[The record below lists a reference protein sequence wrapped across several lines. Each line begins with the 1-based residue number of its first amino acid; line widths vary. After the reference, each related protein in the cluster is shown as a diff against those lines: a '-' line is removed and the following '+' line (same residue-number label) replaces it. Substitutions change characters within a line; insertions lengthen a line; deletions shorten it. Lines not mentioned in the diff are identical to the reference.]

1 MKRFII
7 AALAVTMLTACKN
20 ETSEKSVKK
29 EDEKGKTLS
38 PINDSILGQSVIYEA
53 NIRQYSPEGIFN
65 EFTKDIPQ
73 LKELGVKVIW
83 LMPVYPISSVKRKAA
98 DGRFAEEIEDPKE
111 REKILGSY
119 YAISD
124 YTGINP
130 EFGTLEDF
138 QELVKTAH
146 GNGMYVIL
154 DWVANHTGWDHVWIE
169 EHPEFYTKN
178 ENGEIIDPINPD
190 TGESWGWT
198 DVADLNYDNKA
209 LWTEMRK
216 DMRYWVEEQNIDG
229 FRCDVAGEVP
239 TEFWESAVE
248 EMKQVKPIFML
259 AESEDKDLFE
269 KAFDM
274 GYNWEGHHILNAIAQ
289 GKQNAKDLS
298 DYMKKIDTTYQEDD
312 YLMNFVTNHD
322 ENSWNGTVN
331 ERMGN
336 AAEVMTALSF
346 TLPGMPLIYSGQ
358 EYDMQKRLRFF
369 EKDTIVFGNL
379 PYNSSTKILSELILQ
394 KKWPPWYEI
403 LVLMFQKEVAERIIA
418 KTNTKQFSRL
428 TVLSNWRM
436 DIKKHFDISNNCFF
450 PKPKVTS
457 TVLSFKPKK
466 NFKFTLNDPK
476 NLEKVTRILFSNRR
490 KMINKNFNKLFEK
503 NKDVAKKLNIDLS
516 KRAGELNCEMFYKI
530 AAEYEH
536 LFY

>member
-7 AALAVTMLTACKN
+7 AALAVSMLAACKN
-20 ETSEKSVKK
+20 ETSEKKVNNKN
-29 EDEKGKTLS
+29 EKAEKLA

-53 NIRQYSPEGIFN
+53 NIRQYSPEGTFN

-83 LMPVYPISSVKRKAA
+83 LMPVYPISAVKRKAA

-138 QELVKTAH
+138 QKLVKTAH
-146 GNGMYVIL
+146 DNGIYVIL
-154 DWVANHTGWDHVWIE
+154 DWVANHTGWDHVWIK

-178 ENGEIIDPINPD
+178 EAGEIIDPINPE

-248 EMKQVKPIFML
+248 EIKQVKPIFML

-269 KAFDM
+269 AAFDM

-298 DYMKKIDTTYQEDD
+298 DYIKKIDTTYQQDD

-322 ENSWNGTVN
+322 ENSWSGSVN
-331 ERMGN
+331 ERMGD
-336 AAEVMTALSF
+336 AAEVMTALTF

-369 EKDTIVFGNL
+369 EKDTIPHQQNKFWPILSKLGTLKNESPALDGSKTPAEFIEIQNSDEHSIFSFVRKKGEDQIIFIGNL
-379 PYNSSTKILSELILQ
+379 TNIVKSFSIPIDGQFIDYMNNEKVFEIKKNQQFKFSPWEYKIL
-394 KKWPPWYEI
+394 
-403 LVLMFQKEVAERIIA
+403 IIR
-418 KTNTKQFSRL
+418 Q
-428 TVLSNWRM
+428 
-436 DIKKHFDISNNCFF
+436 
-450 PKPKVTS
+450 
-457 TVLSFKPKK
+457 
-466 NFKFTLNDPK
+466 
-476 NLEKVTRILFSNRR
+476 
-490 KMINKNFNKLFEK
+490 
-503 NKDVAKKLNIDLS
+503 
-516 KRAGELNCEMFYKI
+516 
-530 AAEYEH
+530 
-536 LFY
+536 

>member
-7 AALAVTMLTACKN
+7 AALAVSMLAACKN
-20 ETSEKSVKK
+20 ETSEDSVKK
-29 EDEKGKTLS
+29 EGEKAQTLA

-53 NIRQYSPEGIFN
+53 NIRQYSPEGTFN

-138 QELVKTAH
+138 QKLVKTAH
-146 GNGMYVIL
+146 DNDIYVIL
-154 DWVANHTGWDHVWIE
+154 DWVANHTGWDHVWID

-178 ENGEIIDPINPD
+178 EAGEIIDPINPE

-198 DVADLNYDNKA
+198 DVADLNYDNKE

-216 DMRYWVEEQNIDG
+216 EMRYWVEEQNIDG

-239 TEFWESAVE
+239 TEFWESAVKE
-248 EMKQVKPIFML
+248 IKQVKPIFML

-269 KAFDM
+269 EAFDM
-274 GYNWEGHHILNAIAQ
+274 GYNWEGHHILNAIAK
-289 GKQNAKDLS
+289 GEKNAKDLGN
-298 DYMKKIDTTYQEDD
+298 YLKKIDTTYQEDD

-322 ENSWNGTVN
+322 ENSWSGSVN
-331 ERMGN
+331 ERMGD
-336 AAEVMTALSF
+336 AAEVMTALTF
-346 TLPGMPLIYSGQ
+346 TMQGMPLIYSGQ

-369 EKDTIVFGNL
+369 EKDTIPHKKNKFWPILSKLGLLKNEHIALDGSKTAANYAEIENSEENAIFSFQRAQGEDKVIFIGNL
-379 PYNSSTKILSELILQ
+379 TDQESSFSIDLEGKFVDYMNSEKVFVIEENQKFQFSPWEYKIL
-394 KKWPPWYEI
+394 
-403 LVLMFQKEVAERIIA
+403 II
-418 KTNTKQFSRL
+418 Q
-428 TVLSNWRM
+428 
-436 DIKKHFDISNNCFF
+436 
-450 PKPKVTS
+450 
-457 TVLSFKPKK
+457 
-466 NFKFTLNDPK
+466 
-476 NLEKVTRILFSNRR
+476 
-490 KMINKNFNKLFEK
+490 
-503 NKDVAKKLNIDLS
+503 
-516 KRAGELNCEMFYKI
+516 
-530 AAEYEH
+530 
-536 LFY
+536 

>member
-7 AALAVTMLTACKN
+7 AALALTMFAACKN
-20 ETSEKSVKK
+20 EASEKPVKN
-29 EDEKGKTLS
+29 ESEKAQKLA

-53 NIRQYSPEGIFN
+53 NIRQYSPEGTFN

-130 EFGTLEDF
+130 EFGTLQDF
-138 QELVKTAH
+138 QKLVKTAH
-146 GNGMYVIL
+146 ENDIYVIL
-154 DWVANHTGWDHVWIE
+154 DWVANHTGWDHIWIK

-178 ENGEIIDPINPD
+178 EAGEIIDPINPE

-198 DVADLNYDNKA
+198 DVADLSYDNKE
-209 LWTEMRK
+209 LWDEMRK
-216 DMRYWVEEQNIDG
+216 EMRYWVEEQNIDG

-239 TEFWESAVE
+239 TEFWESAVKE
-248 EMKQVKPIFML
+248 IKQVKPIFML

-269 KAFDM
+269 EAFDM

-289 GKQNAKDLS
+289 GEQNAKDLS
-298 DYMKKIDTTYQEDD
+298 DYMEKIDTTYQEDD

-322 ENSWNGTVN
+322 ENSWNGTLN
-331 ERMGN
+331 ERMGD
-336 AAEVMTALSF
+336 AAEVMTALTF

-369 EKDTIVFGNL
+369 EKDTINHQRGKFWPILSKLGSLKNESPALDGSKTEADFLEIKNLAQNTIFSFKRKKNNEEVIFIGNL
-379 PYNSSTKILSELILQ
+379 SGKDKEFKINLNGEFIDYMNNEKVFVIEENQKLLFSPWEYKILI
-394 KKWPPWYEI
+394 
-403 LVLMFQKEVAERIIA
+403 
-418 KTNTKQFSRL
+418 
-428 TVLSNWRM
+428 
-436 DIKKHFDISNNCFF
+436 
-450 PKPKVTS
+450 
-457 TVLSFKPKK
+457 
-466 NFKFTLNDPK
+466 
-476 NLEKVTRILFSNRR
+476 NR
-490 KMINKNFNKLFEK
+490 
-503 NKDVAKKLNIDLS
+503 
-516 KRAGELNCEMFYKI
+516 
-530 AAEYEH
+530 
-536 LFY
+536 